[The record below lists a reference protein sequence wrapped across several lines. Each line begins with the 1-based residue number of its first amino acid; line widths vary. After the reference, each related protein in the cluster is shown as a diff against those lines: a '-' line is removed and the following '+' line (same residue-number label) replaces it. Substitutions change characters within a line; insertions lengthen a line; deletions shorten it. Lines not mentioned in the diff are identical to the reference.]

1 MTDNKKE
8 LITATFQE
16 YYDLAREVINSL
28 ELWDRSENLRG
39 RKLDVAIML
48 MNLDN
53 KLVETEIDNKKEKVE
68 KKEEKPTTKK
78 K

>member
-8 LITATFQE
+8 LVVTAFQE

-53 KLVETEIDNKKEKVE
+53 KLVETEIDKTEKVE
-68 KKEEKPTTKK
+68 EKEEKPTTKK

>member
-8 LITATFQE
+8 VLITKFQE
-16 YYDLAREVINSL
+16 YYDLAKEATNSV
-28 ELWDRSENLRG
+28 EFWDKSENLKG
-39 RKLDVAIML
+39 RRLDVAMML

-53 KLVETEIDNKKEKVE
+53 KLVETEIDKTEKVE
-68 KKEEKPTTKK
+68 EKEEKPTTKK

>member
-1 MTDNKKE
+1 LTDNKKE
-8 LITATFQE
+8 LVVTAFQE

-53 KLVETEIDNKKEKVE
+53 KLVETEIDKTEKVE
-68 KKEEKPTTKK
+68 EKEEKPTTKK

>member
-8 LITATFQE
+8 LVVTAFQE
-16 YYDLAREVINSL
+16 YYELAREVINSL

-53 KLVETEIDNKKEKVE
+53 KLVEPEIDKTEKVE
-68 KKEEKPTTKK
+68 EKEEKPTTKK

>member
-8 LITATFQE
+8 LVVTAFQE

-68 KKEEKPTTKK
+68 EKEEKPTTKK

>member
-8 LITATFQE
+8 LVVTAFQE

-68 KKEEKPTTKK
+68 EKKEKPTTKK

>member
-8 LITATFQE
+8 LVVTAFQE

-53 KLVETEIDNKKEKVE
+53 KLVEPETDNKEEKVE
-68 KKEEKPTTKK
+68 EKEEKPTTKK

>member
-8 LITATFQE
+8 ILITKFQE
-16 YYDLAREVINSL
+16 YYDLATEATNSI
-28 ELWDRSENLRG
+28 EFWDRSENLKG

-48 MNLDN
+48 MNLND
-53 KLVETEIDNKKEKVE
+53 KLIETETDNKKEKVE
-68 KKEEKPTTKK
+68 EKEEKPTTKK

>member
-53 KLVETEIDNKKEKVE
+53 KLVEPEIDKTEKVE
-68 KKEEKPTTKK
+68 EKEEKPTTKK